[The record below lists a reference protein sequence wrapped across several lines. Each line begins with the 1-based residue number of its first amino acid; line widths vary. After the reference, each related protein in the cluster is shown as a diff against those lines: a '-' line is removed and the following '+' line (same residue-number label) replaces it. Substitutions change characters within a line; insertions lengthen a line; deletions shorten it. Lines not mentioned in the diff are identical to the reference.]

1 MLIKRIA
8 LLVVISMLGLTT
20 TILAADDSI
29 GIVKGRVV
37 NGSEGGSGVAAQEIT
52 IKTFENGSQINSTTA
67 KTDTDGRFVFNS
79 LSTRPDY
86 SYQVVLTFQEAEYFS
101 ELFSFVEGE
110 TSKSIELTVYYS
122 TSSDEAIRVTTART
136 VIYVET
142 DSLRVT
148 EYYLV
153 NNEDDQTYIGLSR
166 AADGI
171 RETLWF
177 PLPDEATELQLA
189 SGLMECCFFGSEG
202 GFVDSMPVLP
212 GVKEVSYSYIIIPSS
227 NTYDFSRRINYPTAN
242 YDLLVQGEGID
253 VTSDQLA
260 KEESLDMAGILFS
273 YLSGTAL
280 TPGDTLV
287 IRLSGLS
294 GADNQEVILWVVVT
308 LVVITLGAG
317 SVYLLR
323 KRGLQPVSPEDSLN
337 QKKQEL
343 LVELAQLDD
352 DFEDGKIQRE
362 AYLRLRAEKK
372 SELVA
377 LIHKS
382 REVW

>member
-1 MLIKRIA
+1 
-8 LLVVISMLGLTT
+8 
-20 TILAADDSI
+20 
-29 GIVKGRVV
+29 
-37 NGSEGGSGVAAQEIT
+37 
-52 IKTFENGSQINSTTA
+52 
-67 KTDTDGRFVFNS
+67 
-79 LSTRPDY
+79 
-86 SYQVVLTFQEAEYFS
+86 
-101 ELFSFVEGE
+101 
-110 TSKSIELTVYYS
+110 
-122 TSSDEAIRVTTART
+122 
-136 VIYVET
+136 
-142 DSLRVT
+142 
-148 EYYLV
+148 
-153 NNEDDQTYIGLSR
+153 
-166 AADGI
+166 
-171 RETLWF
+171 
-177 PLPDEATELQLA
+177 
-189 SGLMECCFFGSEG
+189 MECCFFGSEG

-242 YDLLVQGEGID
+242 YELLVQGEGID

-280 TPGDTLV
+280 APGDTLV

-294 GADNQEVILWVVVT
+294 DADNQEVILWVVVT

-317 SVYLLR
+317 SGYLLR

-352 DFEDGKIQRE
+352 DFEDGKIQGE
-362 AYLRLRAEKK
+362 AYRRLRAEKK

-377 LIHKS
+377 LVHKS